1 MRRVTML
8 LAVSCAALVLAG
20 AARAADADLE
30 QARQHAAQAKV
41 HYDLGE
47 FEKAAEEYI
56 LVYRVRP
63 LPALLFNIAQSYRQ
77 AGLYE
82 KAKQFYQSYLR
93 ENPDAQTTASVK
105 RALKE
110 IDELQAKE
118 KQAKNGPPTGVKPAP
133 EASLPMKSP
142 PAAAASP
149 APLGTPAQKPTATA
163 TPPAASPSPALSTT
177 QPAAKPEAVAAIPA
191 RSPATTADSRAVP
204 AVSRTATS
212 VPPGFTATARP
223 QEKSHTL
230 RWVAVGA
237 TAVAFAAGGVFG
249 AKTLSSRSTSDA
261 GKANLMYGVG
271 GGLAVVTGA
280 LFLFDF

>member
-1 MRRVTML
+1 MRHVTMV
-8 LAVSCAALVLAG
+8 LAVGCAALIFAG

-142 PAAAASP
+142 PAAASP
-149 APLGTPAQKPTATA
+149 APWGTPAQKP
-163 TPPAASPSPALSTT
+163 AASPGSAVASSPSPPPT
-177 QPAAKPEAVAAIPA
+177 QPASKPDAVAAVPA
-191 RSPATTADSRAVP
+191 KSPATTADARAVP
-204 AVSRTATS
+204 AVSRPATS
-212 VPPGFTATARP
+212 LPSGFTATARP
-223 QEKSHTL
+223 EEKSHTL

-237 TAVAFAAGGVFG
+237 TAVAFAAGGLFG

-261 GKANLMYGVG
+261 SKANLMYGVG